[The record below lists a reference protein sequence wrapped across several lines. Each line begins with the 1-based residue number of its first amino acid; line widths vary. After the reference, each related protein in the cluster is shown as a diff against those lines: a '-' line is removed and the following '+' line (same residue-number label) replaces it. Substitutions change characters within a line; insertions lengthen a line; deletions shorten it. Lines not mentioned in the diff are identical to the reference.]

1 MNGKQGRHQRAA
13 PDRSGHGAE
22 SYKDKNCVRSM
33 EENTRQVVPSRS
45 QTEQLAIEHVR
56 HPGERMPVG
65 NRHRC
70 EGPSNVAPG
79 QTLMNAR
86 ILPDVSAVIIVN
98 KFMLERLQVRQDR

>member
-1 MNGKQGRHQRAA
+1 MNGKERGHQRAA

-22 SYKDKNCVRSM
+22 NYKDKNRVRSM
-33 EENTRQVVPSRS
+33 EEHTRQVVPSRL

-65 NRHRC
+65 NRHCC

-79 QTLMNAR
+79 QTLVNAR
-86 ILPDVSAVIIVN
+86 ILPDVSAVIIVDEI
-98 KFMLERLQVRQDR
+98 MLERLQVWQDR